1 MKNNLEM
8 MSDIKNDTYKQIEM
22 NLPSDEFLITSLTIY
37 DKNNSLAINL
47 FLTNTAIF
55 MQESNDI
62 EKIKKRTFIKI
73 VDIKLTSN
81 EFYIEFQNGYKIIG
95 DTIPCQEEVNRF
107 FECIKANT
115 TIKTSSSKELEN
127 NSYDIP
133 EVKEIPRYN
142 PFGNIMSS
150 KPKEQLQEVVQP
162 EYVRTL
168 TDDFEDKKKD
178 KQKNKKMPLIIGGI
192 IGAIALITTII
203 IVIVMVGGNKKDE
216 VSPEVLMVQ
225 NRRNEILQYQIDANA
240 LYDYSFNLTSY
251 YEEYSANFST
261 QSKLDIEKEFSE
273 LKKDYENK
281 YKDKKYQSSSQAYKI
296 YEVSKID
303 SWMNENIT
311 LLTETFELYEEII
324 DEDYRDDSNIIS
336 LQGKLTTL
344 DTKIKKAQDCLS
356 EEKTALDKILGIQS
370 ADSDSTKN
378 QTKSDDKEKT
388 KEEEETTEK
397 ENTNSSDNTKENES
411 SENSTEN
418 NTNTEKTTTVKT
430 TNSEQTNKTTKKV
443 ENGSSEF
450 QYENEKTNSGEKKP
464 EGKQGNAAY
473 TGE

>member
-150 KPKEQLQEVVQP
+150 KPKEKPQEVVQP

-168 TDDFEDKKKD
+168 TDDFEDRKEKKP
-178 KQKNKKMPLIIGGI
+178 KNKKMPLIIGGI
-192 IGAIALITTII
+192 IGAVALITTII
-203 IVIVMVGGNKKDE
+203 IVIVMVGGNKKE
-216 VSPEVLMVQ
+216 KVSPEVLMVQ
-225 NRRNEILQYQIDANA
+225 NRRDEILQYQIDANA

-281 YKDKKYQSSSQAYKI
+281 YKDKKYQSSSQAYKV

-344 DTKIKKAQDCLS
+344 DTKIKKTQDCLS
-356 EEKTALDKILGIQS
+356 EEKNALDKILGIQS
-370 ADSDSTKN
+370 TDSNSTKN
-378 QTKSDDKEKT
+378 QTKSDNKEKT
-388 KEEEETTEK
+388 KEEESDKK
-397 ENTNSSDNTKENES
+397 ENTNSLDNTEENKT
-411 SENSTEN
+411 SENQTEN
-418 NTNTEKTTTVKT
+418 SNTEKTTTTKN
-430 TNSEQTNKTTKKV
+430 TNTEQTAKPTKKV
-443 ENGSSEF
+443 EDSFNEF

-464 EGKQGNAAY
+464 EGKQGTAAY
-473 TGE
+473 TSE